1 MSQKSVKKSVPK
13 SGWKWLY
20 RYSQVQPCTGR
31 CSHCDIRNATAI
43 SDSFSSSPA
52 ARVGFHITRHLNR
65 MRDHIR
71 TALSLIRRG
80 GILRPYFGKARHL
93 ITFLGFLSNPFQ
105 SPNLQG
111 QTVSGSQK
119 QNLEKTFIWLSSE
132 NPKECLGRCVC
143 LACSRRRCKGFHS
156 THTITPGMINTT

>member
-1 MSQKSVKKSVPK
+1 MSQKVDEN
-13 SGWKWLY
+13 GCAGTA
-20 RYSQVQPCTGR
+20 RYSDAQAGAAIVISAMLLPSQVVY
-31 CSHCDIRNATAI
+31 
-43 SDSFSSSPA
+43 SFSSSPA

-71 TALSLIRRG
+71 TALSLIRRR

-119 QNLEKTFIWLSSE
+119 QNLEKTFI
-132 NPKECLGRCVC
+132 
-143 LACSRRRCKGFHS
+143 
-156 THTITPGMINTT
+156 

>member
-1 MSQKSVKKSVPK
+1 MLLP
-13 SGWKWLY
+13 
-20 RYSQVQPCTGR
+20 SQVVY
-31 CSHCDIRNATAI
+31 
-43 SDSFSSSPA
+43 SFSSSPA

-80 GILRPYFGKARHL
+80 RILRPYFGKARHL

-119 QNLEKTFIWLSSE
+119 QNLKKTFVWLSSE
-132 NPKECLGRCVC
+132 NPKECLGRCLC

-156 THTITPGMINTT
+156 THTITPGMINTTQSPFLQLPHPLPTNTQPNSLLTIGRDEFS